1 MTHTALTE
9 RLLDRLGPPKW
20 FWIVIWG
27 LTAMVRPIVFVA
39 TLALSGSAAR
49 TPDMVEVLTSQA
61 AIGYVVV
68 VLLWGVGR
76 LERGAEELRAGIR
89 KLTDTDRATDP
100 FRGIGGVAG
109 PITLSAVVVLI
120 WEASAWIAG
129 AYTPLVA
136 LADAPLLFLNMLP
149 ILTFVWVYLA
159 ILMGLNR
166 LGRHRLALD
175 PFPQDRSLGLGPLG
189 SLASTGLVLLFAAAV
204 PVLLVESDEPFTLI
218 VSLLIVATSVL
229 VFFLSMW
236 RIHGQMVE
244 AKARYVAI
252 ARGLYEDAY
261 KPLRAE
267 PTVERLEAQATA
279 LRAAQALDERA
290 ASLLVWPID
299 EGTVR
304 FIAVVITGV
313 VTSLVIRAIFA
324 AAGI

>member
-1 MTHTALTE
+1 
-9 RLLDRLGPPKW
+9 
-20 FWIVIWG
+20 
-27 LTAMVRPIVFVA
+27 MVRPIVFVA
-39 TLALSGSAAR
+39 TLTLSGAAAR
-49 TPDMVEVLTSQA
+49 TPDMVEVLISQA

-76 LERGAEELRAGIR
+76 LERGARELRAGIR
-89 KLTDTDRATDP
+89 KLTNADRATDP
-100 FRGIGGVAG
+100 FRGIGSVAG
-109 PITLSAVVVLI
+109 PMALSAIVVLVS
-120 WEASAWIAG
+120 EARAWIAY
-129 AYTPLVA
+129 APLVA
-136 LADAPLLFLNMLP
+136 LADAPLFMLNMLP

-166 LGRHRLALD
+166 PGRHHLALD

-204 PVLLVESDEPFTLI
+204 PVLLVASDEPFTLI
-218 VSLLIVATSVL
+218 LSLLIVATSVL

-252 ARGLYEDAY
+252 ARRLYEDAY

-290 ASLLVWPID
+290 ADLLVWPID